1 MSVYIKGET
10 NETFRAAHPVRSE
23 RMPVAPTPEF
33 HDKVE
38 RNTLKWQEQQ
48 NPSDL
53 LYWFKMVSSMEI
65 TFSNLKYSAKCF
77 CLSRELVLREGRR

>member
-1 MSVYIKGET
+1 MRLSGRLIQYAQST
-10 NETFRAAHPVRSE
+10 L
-23 RMPVAPTPEF
+23 PVAPTPEF
-33 HDKVE
+33 HDKVK

-48 NPSDL
+48 NPSDS

-65 TFSNLKYSAKCF
+65 TFSNLKYSAKCI